1 MNPENIEKKIVDIKP
16 KSPEN
21 INQGV
26 ILPKIHK
33 LFIQGL
39 KPTIRDYYD
48 KLDDA
53 LFDLAEKAENNEKQN
68 HYFEAMREVRKKKEL
83 MVRKF
88 SENVQ
93 QVFKLFKQGNFN
105 YFKTPRSEETLDE
118 DHLSLVDEREL
129 DQKLA
134 ISNLID
140 KANSYLHQHLF
151 ALEKRFTLLAGGT
164 EIKINQIPVSPE
176 IIVDSFAA
184 TFDHL
189 NIDDTMYII
198 MLKLF
203 ERSLIHNLVKTYQDI
218 NQLLIESGIIPN
230 LKFRVTN
237 HGQSNNYSSQNHT
250 IPNDEL
256 VDQLVPVESQ
266 QQSSDSVLDAQYQ
279 AITTA
284 LSQRHVQSHASDQPN
299 GTHAAIGN
307 MSMFDASIV
316 SNALSIL
323 QVEELNNFNSKQA
336 SLSPT
341 EIKNALLSRLKD
353 LDHEGENKQVNQQD
367 EDIIDLVGMLFQFLV
382 DDRNLPDRIQALL
395 AKLQIPY
402 LHLALKDRKLF
413 ANKNDNARKLLDII
427 AKASIGWNEEDDKR
441 GKFISKIE
449 EIVQNILETEQ
460 HGIDFPAMIADFEEF
475 EAKNSKRTKV
485 IEKRTSEKAL
495 GQERI
500 IKAKEQTA
508 QILESKLKKHSLPKL
523 VTELLLTPWANVLI
537 LAHLRHQDEPKKIQ
551 NFIKFVDKLIFV
563 SVKNKKNMATN
574 AQISHVCDQLNQGLR
589 LVAFDEHSIKEKSH
603 ELYHLLMSINGIKE
617 ADDVNHEMMLPQ
629 EVFEVDESTET
640 EQPEIVHFIADKKFN
655 NLNTNITHVDDEYY
669 QQAKALETGEWIQF
683 IAEEENPDDIEKN
696 EGVRAKLSWIS
707 PISNKLLFV
716 NARGV
721 KVTDKSL
728 DELAHDLRE
737 KQAIVL
743 QQIPLF
749 DRAMSSIA
757 QQVTSENEKT
767 KQEHSETKITNAKT
781 TENNIPEN

>member
-1 MNPENIEKKIVDIKP
+1 MNPQNNDKKIVDIKP
-16 KSPEN
+16 KTKDK
-21 INQGV
+21 INQGI

-68 HYFEAMREVRKKKEL
+68 HYFEAMREVRKKKET

-93 QVFKLFKQGNFN
+93 LVFKKFKQGKFD
-105 YFKTPRSEETLDE
+105 YFETETNKNDQEE
-118 DHLSLVDEREL
+118 HLSLVDEREL

-134 ISNLID
+134 TTNLID
-140 KANSYLHQHLF
+140 KANTYLHQHLF
-151 ALEKRFTLLAGGT
+151 ALEKRFTLLAGGI
-164 EIKINQIPVSPE
+164 EIKTKQIPISPD

-184 TFDHL
+184 TFENL
-189 NIDDTMYII
+189 NIDDTMFII

-203 ERSLIHNLVKTYQDI
+203 ERSLIPNLVKPYQDI
-218 NQLLIESGIIPN
+218 NQLLIDAGILPN
-230 LKFRVTN
+230 LKFRIAN
-237 HGQSNNYSSQNHT
+237 RGGQNSSYTAPTQN
-250 IPNDEL
+250 PNEEL
-256 VDQLVPVESQ
+256 VEQLVPVEQ
-266 QQSSDSVLDAQYQ
+266 PIENQALVPDAQYQ
-279 AITTA
+279 AIASA
-284 LSQRHVQSHASDQPN
+284 LSQRHGQSTDSEVSAGGQTTMN
-299 GTHAAIGN
+299 N

-323 QVEELNNFNSKQA
+323 QVEELNNLNSSQV

-341 EIKNALLSRLKD
+341 EIKNALLARLND
-353 LDHEGENKQVNQQD
+353 LDKEGENKKVNQQD
-367 EDIIDLVGMLFQFLV
+367 EDTIDLVGMLFQFLV

-413 ANKNDNARKLLDII
+413 SNKDDNARKLLDII
-427 AKASIGWNEEDDKR
+427 AKASIGWTEEGDKR
-441 GKFISKIE
+441 GKFINKIE
-449 EIVQNILETEQ
+449 EIVQKVLETDHDEM
-460 HGIDFPAMIADFEEF
+460 DFPSLITSFQEFEE
-475 EAKNSKRTKV
+475 KNTKRTQV

-508 QILESKLKKHSLPKL
+508 AILESKIKKHSLPKL

-537 LAHLRHQDEPKKIQ
+537 LAHLRHQNEPEKIN
-551 NFIKFVDKLIFV
+551 NFIKFVDKLIYV
-563 SVKNKKNMATN
+563 SVEKKKTMATN
-574 AQISHVCDQLNQGLR
+574 AQISHVCDQLSQGLR
-589 LVAFDEHSIKEKSH
+589 LVAFDEHSIKNKSR
-603 ELYHLLMSINGIKE
+603 ELYQLLLSINGISAADDDIEHEMVLPKE
-617 ADDVNHEMMLPQ
+617 AFDVNEYDQ
-629 EVFEVDESTET
+629 D

-655 NLNTNITHVDDEYY
+655 NLNTEVSHIEDEYY
-669 QQAKALETGEWIQF
+669 QQAQQLETGEWIEF
-683 IAEEENPDDIEKN
+683 IEDDEENENI
-696 EGVRAKLSWIS
+696 RAKLSWIS
-707 PISNKLLFV
+707 PISQKLLFV

-737 KQAIVL
+737 KLAIVL

-749 DRAMSSIA
+749 DRAMKAIA
-757 QQVTSENEKT
+757 QQVTNDEEIDPASDK
-767 KQEHSETKITNAKT
+767 
-781 TENNIPEN
+781 TENNNAEDESPNT

>member
-1 MNPENIEKKIVDIKP
+1 MNPQNSDKKIVDIKP
-16 KSPEN
+16 KTKDN

-53 LFDLAEKAENNEKQN
+53 LFDLAEKAESNEKQN
-68 HYFEAMREVRKKKEL
+68 HYFEAMREVRKKKET

-93 QVFKLFKQGNFN
+93 MVFKKFKQGKFD
-105 YFKTPRSEETLDE
+105 YFETNSNIKDHEE
-118 DHLSLVDEREL
+118 HLSLVDEREL

-134 ISNLID
+134 TTNLID
-140 KANSYLHQHLF
+140 KANTYLHQHLF
-151 ALEKRFTLLAGGT
+151 ALEKRFTLLAGGI
-164 EIKINQIPVSPE
+164 EIKTKQIPISPD

-184 TFDHL
+184 TFENL
-189 NIDDTMYII
+189 NIDDTMFII

-203 ERSLIHNLVKTYQDI
+203 ERSLIPNLVKPYQDI
-218 NQLLIESGIIPN
+218 NQLLIEAGILPN
-230 LKFRVTN
+230 LKFRIANRGT
-237 HGQSNNYSSQNHT
+237 QSNSYSAPAQN
-250 IPNDEL
+250 PNGEL
-256 VDQLVPVESQ
+256 VEQ
-266 QQSSDSVLDAQYQ
+266 VLPAEQPIDNQGLIPDAQYQ
-279 AITTA
+279 AIASA
-284 LSQRHVQSHASDQPN
+284 LSQRHGQNN
-299 GTHAAIGN
+299 GSELSTGGQATMNN

-323 QVEELNNFNSKQA
+323 QVEELNNLNSSQV

-341 EIKNALLSRLKD
+341 EIKNALLARLND
-353 LDHEGENKQVNQQD
+353 LDKEGENKQVNQQD
-367 EDIIDLVGMLFQFLV
+367 EDTIDLVGMLFQFLV

-413 ANKNDNARKLLDII
+413 SNKDDNARKLLDII
-427 AKASIGWNEEDDKR
+427 AKASIGWTEEGDKR
-441 GKFISKIE
+441 GKFINKIE
-449 EIVQNILETEQ
+449 KIVQQILETDHEE
-460 HGIDFPAMIADFEEF
+460 IDFPTLISDFQDFEQ
-475 EAKNSKRTKV
+475 KNTKRTQV

-508 QILESKLKKHSLPKL
+508 DILESKIKKHSLPKL

-537 LAHLRHQDEPKKIQ
+537 LAHLRHQDEPEKIE
-551 NFIKFVDKLIFV
+551 NFIRFIDKLIFV
-563 SVKNKKNMATN
+563 SVEKKKTMATN
-574 AQISHVCDQLNQGLR
+574 AQISHVCDQLSQGLR
-589 LVAFDEHSIKEKSH
+589 LVAFDEHSIKNKSR
-603 ELYHLLMSINGIKE
+603 ELYQLLLSINGISATDDDIEHEMVLPKE
-617 ADDVNHEMMLPQ
+617 AFDVNEYEQ
-629 EVFEVDESTET
+629 DD
-640 EQPEIVHFIADKKFN
+640 QPEIVHFIADQKFN
-655 NLNTNITHVDDEYY
+655 NLNTQISHIEDEFY
-669 QQAKALETGEWIQF
+669 QQAEQLETGEWIEF
-683 IAEEENPDDIEKN
+683 IEDDENENI
-696 EGVRAKLSWIS
+696 RAKLSWIS
-707 PISNKLLFV
+707 PISQKLLFV

-737 KQAIVL
+737 KLAIVL

-749 DRAMSSIA
+749 DRAMSAIA
-757 QQVTSENEKT
+757 EQVTNESDDGKKSE
-767 KQEHSETKITNAKT
+767 
-781 TENNIPEN
+781 